1 MLSAAILAAALAFEP
16 ADARF
21 AYDTAKDFVAKC
33 TPRDAGTVRGR
44 IAANYLL
51 DAASRTGADVA
62 LDRFVAETPK
72 GKRNFTNLTAEF
84 KNDPD
89 GEWTVL
95 VSHYDTKSGVRC
107 PGANDGASTSALLVA
122 LARRLCEWRTPRGNV
137 MLVWTDGEECMQS
150 YSEND
155 GLWGSK
161 RAAKQLKESGR
172 KVKAVVC
179 LDMLGD
185 ADLNISIPGNTSPA
199 LRKIALYAAKK
210 ARLAGRVAEIPELV
224 LDDHVPFLKAGFK
237 SVDLIDFAY
246 GSAPGANDYWHTEND
261 TVEHISE
268 KSLLE
273 SGKLTAE
280 ILNVL
285 LAAQ

>member
-1 MLSAAILAAALAFEP
+1 MFSAAILAAALAFGPEE
-16 ADARF
+16 ARF

-44 IAANYLL
+44 IAANYIL

-84 KNDPD
+84 KTDPD
-89 GEWTVL
+89 GEWVVL
-95 VSHYDTKSGVRC
+95 VSHYDTKPGVRC

-122 LARRLCEWRTPRGNV
+122 MARALCSWRTPGGNV
-137 MLVWTDGEECMQS
+137 MLLWTDGEECMES
-150 YSEND
+150 YSDND

-161 RAAKQLKESGR
+161 RAAKLLKESGR

-185 ADLNISIPGNTSPA
+185 ADLSISLPRNTSPA
-199 LRKIALYAAKK
+199 LRKIAFYAAKK
-210 ARLAGRVAEIPELV
+210 AGLEGRVAEISEYV

-285 LAAQ
+285 LPVR